1 MIRRGTFPAMPST
14 APPSASAPVRAAG
27 LVLTLCATVAG
38 AAGAAT
44 LSPASST
51 PEHDARP
58 IAATTTVVHDD
69 AQHEELDARAAVTR
83 ERIALDEATVANAA
97 RAQQAAVEAAR
108 HAKRVAMWDQLA
120 NCETGGNWHNG
131 GDYGGGLGIYVGTW
145 RAYGGRQF
153 AARPQWASKEQQIVI
168 AERIATDGY
177 GGWGCAHT
185 LGWVN

>member
-1 MIRRGTFPAMPST
+1 MPSP
-14 APPSASAPVRAAG
+14 APPSSSAPVRAAG

-44 LSPASST
+44 LSPASSA
-51 PEHDARP
+51 PEHEARP
-58 IAATTTVVHDD
+58 VAATTTVVHDD
-69 AQHEELDARAAVTR
+69 PQHEELDARAAATR
-83 ERIALDEATVANAA
+83 ERIALDEAAAANAA

-108 HAKRVAMWDQLA
+108 HAKRVAMWDELA
-120 NCETGGNWHNG
+120 QCETGGNWHNG
-131 GDYGGGLGIYVGTW
+131 GDFGGGLGIYVGTW

-153 AARPQWASKEQQIVI
+153 AARPQWASKDQQIVI